1 MLEVISAG
9 VLLAL
14 VHTLGGKL
22 RFIEYVPRSKWLSA
36 AGGVS
41 VSYVFV
47 HLLPELAG
55 SAEVLADAA
64 PAPELTEHAAW
75 LLALAGLGLFYGI
88 EIASR
93 GSRSRGQGRAPAG
106 TVFWFSMTSYAVYNA
121 LIGYLLHERRDS
133 GLLVLA
139 IFAVAMA
146 LHFLVN
152 DFSLREH
159 HQERYA
165 GVGRWLLVASI
176 AVGIFVGAFV
186 SVPEWALAAVVSFI
200 AGGIVLN
207 VLKEELPREAESS
220 FSAFAAGGL
229 GYAALLVAL

>member
-47 HLLPELAG
+47 HLLPELAE
-55 SAEVLADAA
+55 SAETLAEAA

-75 LLALAGLGLFYGI
+75 LLALAGLALFYGI
-88 EIASR
+88 ETVSR
-93 GSRSRGQGRAPAG
+93 GSRGRREGGPPAN
-106 TVFWFSMTSYAVYNA
+106 TVFWFSMTSYAIYNA

-133 GLLVLA
+133 GSLVLV

-152 DFSLREH
+152 DFALREH

-165 GVGRWLLVASI
+165 RVGRWLLVASI
-176 AVGIFVGAFV
+176 ALGIVVGAFL

-220 FSAFAAGGL
+220 FTAFAAAGV
-229 GYAALLVAL
+229 GYAALLVVL

>member
-9 VLLAL
+9 ALLAL
-14 VHTLGGKL
+14 VHTLGGRL
-22 RFIEYVPRSKWLSA
+22 RFIEYVPRSKWLSV

-47 HLLPELAG
+47 HLLPELSA
-55 SAEVLADAA
+55 SAEALAKAA
-64 PAPELTEHAAW
+64 PVPELTEHAAW
-75 LLALAGLGLFYGI
+75 LLALAGLALFYWI
-88 EIASR
+88 ETASR
-93 GSRSRGQGRAPAG
+93 GSRRRAQGGPPAS
-106 TVFWFSMTSYAVYNA
+106 TVFWFSMTSYAIYNA
-121 LIGYLLHERRDS
+121 LIGYLLHERRES
-133 GLLVLA
+133 GVLVLV

-165 GVGRWLLVASI
+165 RVGRWLLVASI
-176 AVGIFVGAFV
+176 ALGIFVGAFV
-186 SVPEWALAAVVSFI
+186 SVPEWALAAVISFV

-207 VLKEELPREAESS
+207 VLKEELPQEAESS
-220 FSAFAAGGL
+220 FGAFAAGGIA
-229 GYAALLVAL
+229 YAALLVAL